1 MEKGEK
7 KKWDMKGKKKKERE
21 GKKRREKGKRI
32 KWGTGKEEESE
43 GELLVKS
50 PC

>member
-1 MEKGEK
+1 MEKG
-7 KKWDMKGKKKKERE
+7 KKEMGHEGERKKESE